1 MPEQTQ
7 RRKEGSDSQVEEGV
21 SFKSLLLRR
30 KEGGEVEESGGVKK
44 SFRLKSMEDL
54 APLELQTFADRL
66 NMEKHHEVKA
76 THMGGNMVLIHSP
89 CDGELPEMMR
99 CNKEWWD
106 HCFYKVIP
114 WKPNL
119 VSESREIW
127 IQIFGLPLHA
137 WEESSFKMVAG
148 RFGVFLDFDEATIEK
163 QRLDVARVKLRTV
176 RRCLID
182 TVIQL
187 SVLGSKFDVWVVEE
201 RCNCSSEVKEEAT
214 IGSGRTLSNSDE
226 EVWHGDDGDLFF
238 DGKTDSDRSDS
249 YQQLLDLEKNGRK
262 KSIEVTE
269 LAAVIATTKGERVT
283 VCHTQPLVEVIVRE
297 GMSDSQSLGGQVE
310 AQKDDCT
317 QVSSNVD
324 KRETLEVR
332 GFVCGVGPDP
342 VPCEKGG
349 GDVSVGGER
358 RVDNPF
364 VMEGN
369 DQVVLCGDNRWNP
382 FVDPVD
388 EGERNMGRPMCEE
401 AQHDYHVP
409 TACEEEGV
417 GVTKCGGVYGV
428 VVSNAREEEGVELR
442 KNGGAHGVV
451 VYSDVSGSSQSTS
464 TGDCFQFQ
472 ISSRNLDRVR
482 KLKSAMTRLTA
493 RVQKVRDELEQLLDD
508 DDDMADLYLS
518 RKAGSASPVSGSG
531 AANWFAGSPTI
542 GSKISR
548 ASIATVRLDENDV
561 EELEMLLELL
571 EYIDNTEDYIN
582 IQVSVVIV
590 PGMYITEHVD

>member
-1 MPEQTQ
+1 VAFL
-7 RRKEGSDSQVEEGV
+7 RKTVD
-21 SFKSLLLRR
+21 F
-30 KEGGEVEESGGVKK
+30 
-44 SFRLKSMEDL
+44 
-54 APLELQTFADRL
+54 QTFADRL

-226 EVWHGDDGDLFF
+226 EVWHEDDGDLFF

-262 KSIEVTE
+262 KSFEVTE
-269 LAAVIATTKGERVT
+269 LAAVIATTKGEGVT

-358 RVDNPF
+358 RVDNSF

-401 AQHDYHVP
+401 AQHDYPVP

-464 TGDCFQFQ
+464 TGKHNQ
-472 ISSRNLDRVR
+472 IKKRDQVPKKHSFCSRPPIPLIGTPMFRKMALVLEASGKLRKEGSSVII
-482 KLKSAMTRLTA
+482 TRSPS
-493 RVQKVRDELEQLLDD
+493 EDD
-508 DDDMADLYLS
+508 PA
-518 RKAGSASPVSGSG
+518 PQ
-531 AANWFAGSPTI
+531 
-542 GSKISR
+542 
-548 ASIATVRLDENDV
+548 
-561 EELEMLLELL
+561 EE
-571 EYIDNTEDYIN
+571 D
-582 IQVSVVIV
+582 
-590 PGMYITEHVD
+590 